1 MLPAAAENSV
11 LPGKISSVFHFH
23 PHISFNIHC
32 KHPIHS
38 LTTPLCYWLQR
49 RWGAQSSLFMNRWWA
64 GTLTGEKCPA
74 FGLFCDNSVSIE
86 GAAGAVQESCGVRP
100 GTTRHEVTAQVQTC
114 MSLTSN
120 FFLKTAEA
128 LWRGMRSIYVIFVKY
143 KYWYNILWILLFTL
157 IFVKPHLY
165 LEICPL
171 SLGTNGADNQQDP
184 YPSWE
189 VLVELY
195 GGIYLCLQPSP

>member
-1 MLPAAAENSV
+1 MVIYWIGLSCSTQYVLLLFSCYCRCCEVPAVSHTLTRLHTACLNFSHRNDCCSVLPAAAENSV

-49 RWGAQSSLFMNRWWA
+49 RRGAQSSLVMNRWWA

-74 FGLFCDNSVSIE
+74 FGLFCDNSAGIE

-100 GTTRHEVTAQVQTC
+100 GTTRPVLLRDGTK
-114 MSLTSN
+114 SLH
-120 FFLKTAEA
+120 
-128 LWRGMRSIYVIFVKY
+128 RP
-143 KYWYNILWILLFTL
+143 
-157 IFVKPHLY
+157 KPA
-165 LEICPL
+165 CP
-171 SLGTNGADNQQDP
+171 
-184 YPSWE
+184 
-189 VLVELY
+189 
-195 GGIYLCLQPSP
+195 